1 MPEPRWL
8 VDEMLGRLA
17 RYLRFVGYDTEYAR
31 GLDDSEI
38 AERAIRERRT
48 LVTRD
53 RALARAVTGSVRI
66 DSPVLSA
73 QWAELRRA
81 YPALR
86 SVPSFD
92 RCTECNGQLRAG
104 PASSVVGSG
113 IELPSVL
120 VEAGGPIFVCDACG
134 HVYWDGSHTRRVRA
148 TLAEWSGRTPS

>member
-1 MPEPRWL
+1 MAEPSWL

-31 GLDDSEI
+31 GVDDGAI
-38 AERAIRERRT
+38 AERAKREGRT

-53 RALARAVTGSVRI
+53 RTLARAVPGSVQI
-66 DSPVLSA
+66 ESSEVSA
-73 QWAELRRA
+73 QWRELRRA

-92 RCTECNGQLRAG
+92 RCTACNGRLRPG
-104 PASSVVGSG
+104 SVASLGETEA
-113 IELPSVL
+113 ELPSAL
-120 VEAGGPIFVCDACG
+120 VEAGGPIFVCEGCG

-148 TLAEWSGRTPS
+148 TLAEWAGRAPA